1 MWRRYIFVVWLA
13 CVLCANSVKAV
24 PAFPQ
29 KVALRVKGGNEVWVT
44 VKGDEYNK
52 WALTTDNYTL
62 LPSGNE
68 WYFAKADSMGNAV
81 RSGY

>member
-1 MWRRYIFVVWLA
+1 M
-13 CVLCANSVKAV
+13 VLVTMSFLLNSLMGIAV
-24 PAFPQ
+24 PAYPRN
-29 KVALRVKGGNEVWVT
+29 VILRLIDGTDVLVSL
-44 VKGDEYNK
+44 KGDEYNK

-81 RSGY
+81 RSS